1 MTEALKPLALL
12 KRASKLLGDYNVA
25 KQGYATHKDG
35 QRTAY
40 TPGGMC
46 RHIWDR
52 HVKADEIRACE
63 TAAWEER
70 LATLRAKIV
79 EMGYDPDA

>member
-1 MTEALKPLALL
+1 MNDTLKPLALL
-12 KRASKLLGDYNVA
+12 RRAAKLLGDYHTAV
-25 KQGYATHKDG
+25 QGKVLHESH
-35 QRTAY
+35 RRELY
-40 TPGGMC
+40 TPSGMC
-46 RHIWDR
+46 HHVWGR

-70 LATLRAKIV
+70 VANLRSKIK

>member
-1 MTEALKPLALL
+1 MTDLKPLAAL

-25 KQGYATHKDG
+25 KQGHAQHVAHVRETYV
-35 QRTAY
+35 
-40 TPGGMC
+40 PSGMC
-46 RHIWDR
+46 RHTWAR

-63 TAAWEER
+63 SAAWDER
-70 LATLRAKIV
+70 LAILRAKII